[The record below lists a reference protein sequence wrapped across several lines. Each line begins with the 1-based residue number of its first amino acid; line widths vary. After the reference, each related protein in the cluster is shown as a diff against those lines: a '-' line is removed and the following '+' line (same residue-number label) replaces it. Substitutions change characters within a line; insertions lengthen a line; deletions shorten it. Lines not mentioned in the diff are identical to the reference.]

1 MRKHITILGISE
13 KQRITLDISVN
24 FLRKRLF
31 YTLKQQHFFYFILHF
46 WRSAILLSQALN
58 RFLQVA
64 LCNQPTVVFRH

>member
-24 FLRKRLF
+24 FLRKKLY
-31 YTLKQQHFFYFILHF
+31 YTLKQQHFFCFILHF
-46 WRSAILLSQALN
+46 WRSAILLSRALN